1 MGPAYSGASAT
12 PDLKSVTRQRS
23 FGTLRSVSALVLRE
37 MATSYGKSPGGYIWA
52 LLEPIAGIALMTMVF
67 SVMVRSPPLG
77 INFPIFYATGMMPF
91 VLYQTVSS
99 KMTAAIMF
107 SRPLLVYPSVTFV
120 DALIAR
126 FVLNFLT
133 ELLVSYIV
141 FTGICL
147 FFETRTSVDLPAILL
162 GFSMAGALAI
172 GIGTMNCFLV
182 SMFPLWQR
190 AWSILTTPLL
200 IVSCIFFTFDTVP
213 EPARSYLW
221 YNPIIHIVGQMR
233 SGFYV
238 TYDAPYVS
246 PLYIFG
252 LALVLTTMGLVFLR
266 RYHRVILNP

>member
-1 MGPAYSGASAT
+1 
-12 PDLKSVTRQRS
+12 VTRQRS

-52 LLEPIAGIALMTMVF
+52 LLEPIAGIALMSLVF

-77 INFPIFYATGMMPF
+77 INFPIFYATGMLPF
-91 VLYQTVSS
+91 VLYQSVSG

-126 FVLNFLT
+126 FLLNFLT

-162 GFSMAGALAI
+162 GFSMAAALAI

-190 AWSILTTPLL
+190 AWSILTTPLM
-200 IVSCIFFTFDTVP
+200 IISCIFFTFDSVP
-213 EPARSYLW
+213 EPFRSYLW

-252 LALVLTTMGLVFLR
+252 LGLVLTTLGLVFLR